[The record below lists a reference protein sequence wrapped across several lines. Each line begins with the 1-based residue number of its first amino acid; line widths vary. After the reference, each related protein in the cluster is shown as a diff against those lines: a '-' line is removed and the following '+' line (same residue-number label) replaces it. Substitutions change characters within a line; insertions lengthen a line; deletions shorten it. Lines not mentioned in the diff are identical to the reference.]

1 MSARSFVVAGFAAI
15 ALAQTFDPLQY
26 VNPLIGGSNGGNVF
40 PGASLPYGMAKA
52 VADTNSSSSQ
62 GGFTLDGSPV
72 TGFSVVGSLDLAM
85 FVIPVC

>member
-1 MSARSFVVAGFAAI
+1 MSVRSVVVAGFAAC

-26 VNPLIGGSNGGNVF
+26 VDPLIGASNGGNVF

-52 VADTNSSSSQ
+52 VADTNSSSNQ

-72 TGFSVVGSLDLAM
+72 TGFSTV
-85 FVIPVC
+85 